1 MVSENLAPLLYQII
15 TLPLVTYAD
24 LSTLLQLLAHRYKD
38 LDIRDRSRF
47 YHQLL
52 LTVSGEKVNLY
63 IDAYIAMENTQDPRN
78 SRNCMLL
85 KCKSASNS
93 GKMKPVNLDKPI

>member
-1 MVSENLAPLLYQII
+1 MVNKLCFYINFDTNNII
-15 TLPLVTYAD
+15 TLPLVTCAD

-52 LTVSGEKVNLY
+52 LTVSGEKVDL
-63 IDAYIAMENTQDPRN
+63 DAYIFT
-78 SRNCMLL
+78 
-85 KCKSASNS
+85 
-93 GKMKPVNLDKPI
+93 PILRTL